1 MTPVGVGLAGSGG
14 FDVGVENL
22 NPNRIAASSTS
33 MSGVPTAASL
43 ATNGALASG
52 MGMGHS
58 LHGQG
63 QVQPMRRFSG
73 SILPPQQQQQAL
85 PQQQYQF
92 QPALEVQV
100 CASFHCFYDFHCLF
114 VFLFFFFSDT
124 TAPWRWSRR
133 WRGELV
139 RVWKPILQDLSPSW
153 KQQWFPA
160 CSSLLSQLPSMTR
173 NLFLHRTA
181 EPRDGPPAWLP
192 ERLFPGFR
200 WKDDPIW
207 SEQVQFLLGWGG
219 KHLRR
224 CFCRGRWQR
233 RWWRRL
239 SPLSL
244 HPGKS
249 PRFLPAAG
257 VSHPAAPAP
266 GCP

>member
-114 VFLFFFFSDT
+114 VFLFFFFLTQQHLGVGAVGGGGSSFASGNRFFRT
-124 TAPWRWSRR
+124 
-133 WRGELV
+133 
-139 RVWKPILQDLSPSW
+139 SPL
-153 KQQWFPA
+153 PG
-160 CSSLLSQLPSMTR
+160 SSS
-173 NLFLHRTA
+173 
-181 EPRDGPPAWLP
+181 
-192 ERLFPGFR
+192 GFR
-200 WKDDPIW
+200 PA
-207 SEQVQFLLGWGG
+207 LL
-219 KHLRR
+219 
-224 CFCRGRWQR
+224 F
-233 RWWRRL
+233 
-239 SPLSL
+239 SPNF
-244 HPGKS
+244 PQ
-249 PRFLPAAG
+249 
-257 VSHPAAPAP
+257 
-266 GCP
+266 